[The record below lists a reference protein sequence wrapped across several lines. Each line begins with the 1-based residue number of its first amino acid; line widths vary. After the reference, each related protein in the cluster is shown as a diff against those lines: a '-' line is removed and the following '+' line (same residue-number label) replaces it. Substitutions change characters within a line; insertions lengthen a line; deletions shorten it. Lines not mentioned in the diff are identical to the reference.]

1 MAGHTVEVTDA
12 QWQTEV
18 VESPAPVLIDFWAP
32 WCGPCR
38 ALSPTVEKL
47 AADYQ
52 GRLKVVK
59 VNTEAAYE
67 IAGSLRVSAVPTV
80 MLFQGGKA
88 KYREAICQSVGVC

>member
-1 MAGHTVEVTDA
+1 
-12 QWQTEV
+12 
-18 VESPAPVLIDFWAP
+18 DFWAP

-80 MLFQGGKA
+80 MLFQGGKEVERMVGLRPEA